1 MQQVLPIMRK
11 QKSGRIINISSIGG
25 LLGYPFSAAYCST
38 KFALEGL
45 SESLSYE
52 VEPFGIR
59 LILIEPALIK
69 NTNFHNNV
77 KIANKSDKSD
87 SPYSRLM
94 QRLFEASDSPYS
106 RLMQRLFEAYQHVVA
121 EYQISIEEVARVIV
135 SAAVSD
141 NPDPRY
147 FVGNYSK
154 MMFEIKKT
162 MPDSECH
169 NIMKKQF
176 LSKE

>member
-1 MQQVLPIMRK
+1 MRQVLPIMRK

-69 NTNFHNNV
+69 NTSFHTL
-77 KIANKSDKSD
+77 S
-87 SPYSRLM
+87 Y
-94 QRLFEASDSPYS
+94 Y
-106 RLMQRLFEAYQHVVA
+106 
-121 EYQISIEEVARVIV
+121 
-135 SAAVSD
+135 
-141 NPDPRY
+141 
-147 FVGNYSK
+147 
-154 MMFEIKKT
+154 KT
-162 MPDSECH
+162 
-169 NIMKKQF
+169 
-176 LSKE
+176 